1 MACYNQA
8 IVNKRNGIFM
18 SRGKILI
25 SACLMGEKV
34 RYDGQDNLIT
44 HPVIQG
50 WQQAQRLLIIC
61 PEMAGGL
68 PVPRAPAEQLGA
80 RVITCDG
87 ADVTAAFQ
95 RGAECARQL
104 AQQQQVVMAILKA
117 RSPSCGVGQ
126 IYDGSFSRR
135 LIAGDGV
142 TAAALRQMGIK
153 VFSEL
158 QLPEAIAWWQR
169 RLRDEA

>member
-1 MACYNQA
+1 MKVA
-8 IVNKRNGIFM
+8 
-18 SRGKILI
+18 KILV

-34 RYDGQDNLIT
+34 RYDGNDNLLQ
-44 HPVIQG
+44 HPLMQR
-50 WQQAQRLLIIC
+50 WQQEQRLLMIC
-61 PEMAGGL
+61 PEVAGGL
-68 PVPRAPAEQLGA
+68 SVPRAPAEQIGT
-80 RVITCDG
+80 RIITCDG

-95 RGAECARQL
+95 RGAWRAQQL
-104 AQQQQVVMAILKA
+104 AQQQGVVMAILKA

-142 TAAALRQMGIK
+142 TAAALRQLGIT

-158 QLPEAIAWWQR
+158 QLDAAAAWWQR
-169 RLRDEA
+169 QSLVAL

>member
-1 MACYNQA
+1 MLMKVA
-8 IVNKRNGIFM
+8 
-18 SRGKILI
+18 KILV

-34 RYDGQDNLIT
+34 RYDGNDNLLQ
-44 HPVIQG
+44 HPLMQR
-50 WQQAQRLLIIC
+50 WQQEQRLLMIC
-61 PEMAGGL
+61 PEVAGGL
-68 PVPRAPAEQLGA
+68 SVPRAPAEQIGT
-80 RVITCDG
+80 RIITFDG

-95 RGAECARQL
+95 RGAWRAQQL
-104 AQQQQVVMAILKA
+104 AQQQGVVMAILKA

-142 TAAALRQMGIK
+142 TAAALRQLGIA

-158 QLPEAIAWWQR
+158 QLDAAAAWWQR
-169 RLRDEA
+169 QSLVAL

>member
-1 MACYNQA
+1 MLMKVA
-8 IVNKRNGIFM
+8 
-18 SRGKILI
+18 KILV

-34 RYDGQDNLIT
+34 RYDGNDNLLQ
-44 HPVIQG
+44 HPLMQR
-50 WQQAQRLLIIC
+50 WQQEQRLLMIC
-61 PEMAGGL
+61 PEVAGGL
-68 PVPRAPAEQLGA
+68 SVPRAPAEQIGT
-80 RVITCDG
+80 RIITCDG

-95 RGAECARQL
+95 RGAWRAQRL
-104 AQQQQVVMAILKA
+104 AQQQGVVMAILKA

-142 TAAALRQMGIK
+142 TAVALRQLGIA

-158 QLPEAIAWWQR
+158 QLDAAAAWWQR
-169 RLRDEA
+169 QSLVAL

>member
-1 MACYNQA
+1 MLMKVA
-8 IVNKRNGIFM
+8 
-18 SRGKILI
+18 KILV

-34 RYDGQDNLIT
+34 RYDGNDNLLQ
-44 HPVIQG
+44 HPLMQR
-50 WQQAQRLLIIC
+50 WQQEQRLLMIC
-61 PEMAGGL
+61 PEVAGGL
-68 PVPRAPAEQLGA
+68 SVPRAPAEQIGT
-80 RVITCDG
+80 RIITCDG

-95 RGAECARQL
+95 RGAWRAQQL
-104 AQQQQVVMAILKA
+104 AQQQGVVMAILKA

-142 TAAALRQMGIK
+142 TAAALRQLGIT

-158 QLPEAIAWWQR
+158 QLDAAAAWWQR
-169 RLRDEA
+169 QSLVVQ

>member
-1 MACYNQA
+1 MLMKVA
-8 IVNKRNGIFM
+8 
-18 SRGKILI
+18 KILV

-34 RYDGQDNLIT
+34 RYDGNDNLLQ
-44 HPVIQG
+44 HPLMQR
-50 WQQAQRLLIIC
+50 WQQEQRLLMIC
-61 PEMAGGL
+61 PEVAGGL
-68 PVPRAPAEQLGA
+68 SVPRAPAEQIGT
-80 RVITCDG
+80 RIITCDG

-95 RGAECARQL
+95 RGAWRAQRL
-104 AQQQQVVMAILKA
+104 AQQQGVVMAILKA

-142 TAAALRQMGIK
+142 TAAALRQLGIA

-158 QLPEAIAWWQR
+158 QLDAAAAWWQR
-169 RLRDEA
+169 QSLVAL

>member
-1 MACYNQA
+1 MKVA
-8 IVNKRNGIFM
+8 
-18 SRGKILI
+18 KILV

-34 RYDGQDNLIT
+34 RYDGNDNLLQ
-44 HPVIQG
+44 HPLIQR
-50 WQQAQRLLIIC
+50 WQQEQRLLMIC
-61 PEMAGGL
+61 PEVAGGL
-68 PVPRAPAEQLGA
+68 SVPRAPAEQIGT
-80 RVITCDG
+80 RIITCDG

-95 RGAECARQL
+95 RGAWRAQRL
-104 AQQQQVVMAILKA
+104 AQQQGVVMAILKA

-142 TAAALRQMGIK
+142 TAAALRQLGIT

-158 QLPEAIAWWQR
+158 QLDAAAAWWQR
-169 RLRDEA
+169 QSLVAL

>member
-1 MACYNQA
+1 MKVA
-8 IVNKRNGIFM
+8 
-18 SRGKILI
+18 KILV

-34 RYDGQDNLIT
+34 RYDGNDNLLQ
-44 HPVIQG
+44 HPLMQR
-50 WQQAQRLLIIC
+50 WQQEQRLLMIC
-61 PEMAGGL
+61 PEVAGGL
-68 PVPRAPAEQLGA
+68 SVPRAPAEQIGT
-80 RVITCDG
+80 RIITFDG

-95 RGAECARQL
+95 RGAWRAQQL
-104 AQQQQVVMAILKA
+104 AQQQGVVMAILKA

-142 TAAALRQMGIK
+142 TAAALRQLGIA

-158 QLPEAIAWWQR
+158 QLDAAAAWWQR
-169 RLRDEA
+169 QSLVAL

>member
-1 MACYNQA
+1 MKVA
-8 IVNKRNGIFM
+8 
-18 SRGKILI
+18 KILV

-34 RYDGQDNLIT
+34 RYDGNDNLLQ
-44 HPVIQG
+44 HPLMQR
-50 WQQAQRLLIIC
+50 WQQEQRLLMIC
-61 PEMAGGL
+61 PEVAGGL
-68 PVPRAPAEQLGA
+68 SVPRAPAEQIGT
-80 RVITCDG
+80 RIITCDG

-95 RGAECARQL
+95 RGAWRAQRL
-104 AQQQQVVMAILKA
+104 AQQQGVVMAILKA

-142 TAAALRQMGIK
+142 TAAALRQLGIA

-158 QLPEAIAWWQR
+158 QLDAAAAWWQR
-169 RLRDEA
+169 QSLVAL

>member
-1 MACYNQA
+1 MKVA
-8 IVNKRNGIFM
+8 
-18 SRGKILI
+18 KILV

-34 RYDGQDNLIT
+34 RYDGNDNLLQ
-44 HPVIQG
+44 HPLIQR
-50 WQQAQRLLIIC
+50 WQQEQRLLMIC
-61 PEMAGGL
+61 PEVAGGL
-68 PVPRAPAEQLGA
+68 SVPRAPAEQIGT
-80 RVITCDG
+80 RIITCDG

-95 RGAECARQL
+95 RGAWRAQRL
-104 AQQQQVVMAILKA
+104 AQQQGVVMAILKA

-142 TAAALRQMGIK
+142 TAAALRQLGIA

-158 QLPEAIAWWQR
+158 QLDAAAAWWQR
-169 RLRDEA
+169 QSLVAQ

>member
-1 MACYNQA
+1 MKVA
-8 IVNKRNGIFM
+8 
-18 SRGKILI
+18 KILV

-34 RYDGQDNLIT
+34 RYDGNDNLLQ
-44 HPVIQG
+44 HPLMQR
-50 WQQAQRLLIIC
+50 WQQEQRLLMIC
-61 PEMAGGL
+61 PEVAGGL
-68 PVPRAPAEQLGA
+68 SVPRAPAEQIGT
-80 RVITCDG
+80 RIITCDG

-95 RGAECARQL
+95 RGAWRAQRL
-104 AQQQQVVMAILKA
+104 AQQQGVVMAILKA

-142 TAAALRQMGIK
+142 TAAALRQLGIA

-158 QLPEAIAWWQR
+158 QLDAAAAWWQR
-169 RLRDEA
+169 QSLVPQ

>member
-1 MACYNQA
+1 MLMKVA
-8 IVNKRNGIFM
+8 
-18 SRGKILI
+18 KILV

-34 RYDGQDNLIT
+34 RYDGNDNLLQ
-44 HPVIQG
+44 HPLMQR
-50 WQQAQRLLIIC
+50 WQQEQRLLMIC
-61 PEMAGGL
+61 PEVAGGL
-68 PVPRAPAEQLGA
+68 SVPRAPAEQIGT
-80 RVITCDG
+80 RIITCDG

-95 RGAECARQL
+95 RGAWRAQQL
-104 AQQQQVVMAILKA
+104 AQQQGVVMAILKA

-142 TAAALRQMGIK
+142 TAAALRQLGIT

-158 QLPEAIAWWQR
+158 QLDAAAAWWQR
-169 RLRDEA
+169 QSLVAL

>member
-1 MACYNQA
+1 MKVA
-8 IVNKRNGIFM
+8 
-18 SRGKILI
+18 KILV

-34 RYDGQDNLIT
+34 RYDGNDNLLQ
-44 HPVIQG
+44 HPLMQR
-50 WQQAQRLLIIC
+50 WQQEQRLLMIC
-61 PEMAGGL
+61 PEVAGGL
-68 PVPRAPAEQLGA
+68 SVPRAPAEQIGT
-80 RVITCDG
+80 RIITCDG

-95 RGAECARQL
+95 RGAWRAQQL
-104 AQQQQVVMAILKA
+104 AQQQGVVMAILKA

-142 TAAALRQMGIK
+142 TAAALRQLGIT

-158 QLPEAIAWWQR
+158 QLDAAAAWWQR
-169 RLRDEA
+169 QSLVVQ

>member
-1 MACYNQA
+1 MLMKVA
-8 IVNKRNGIFM
+8 
-18 SRGKILI
+18 KILV

-34 RYDGQDNLIT
+34 RYDGNDNLLQ
-44 HPVIQG
+44 HPLMQR
-50 WQQAQRLLIIC
+50 WQQEQRLLMIC
-61 PEMAGGL
+61 PEIAGGL
-68 PVPRAPAEQLGA
+68 SVPRAPAEQIGT
-80 RVITCDG
+80 RIITFDG

-95 RGAECARQL
+95 RGAWRAQQL
-104 AQQQQVVMAILKA
+104 AQQQGVVMAILKA

-142 TAAALRQMGIK
+142 TAAALRQLGIA

-158 QLPEAIAWWQR
+158 QLDAAAAWWQR
-169 RLRDEA
+169 QSLVAL